1 MPLYFDGGLI
11 FLFYFFFKVKS
22 LNLCNGSMEVTEN
35 VCDCTLA
42 RVERALLKKEY
53 KEV

>member
-1 MPLYFDGGLI
+1 
-11 FLFYFFFKVKS
+11 
-22 LNLCNGSMEVTEN
+22 MEVTEN

-53 KEV
+53 KEVWSHAAYF